1 MQTVQDGDIFTVST
15 SEALQ
20 SNCWVGQKMTTPVK
34 LRIIMGENNSEKL
47 TLPSGIPES
56 VEDLKLE
63 IKRQCAVAEDFR
75 LQYMDV
81 DFDEFIN
88 LTSTAALQHLGTVK
102 VITNAQEATG
112 EGSTPQ
118 VLRSLSVESTSLS
131 STDTEILSTP
141 DSSPSP
147 TSMLR
152 SQAWPASFP
161 IPQFSYEVELQLVK
175 ANQEYHKNGTL
186 LNPSPKLKSAIL
198 ESLASVIIKYKAY
211 PTSAEFDDVAEA
223 LIKTH
228 ACLKEQGSVTGFYG
242 WKISLKY
249 KMANYRSSLRNIT
262 SELSIN
268 SMKRR
273 GGHTSPNQVKKPR
286 KAEVNFLPDYP
297 VGENQETLE
306 NERLELLSEVKKRDN
321 NQIIKVKMDK
331 TFAYRRKEVVVDMP
345 SIAEFQSRWPAL
357 FAESEISAEFTRITT
372 IPLMSKFMSELDH
385 HSAKLS
391 RVCLKKGGV
400 ARRKIA
406 EIMASIN
413 ENDTI
418 ATRRACN
425 LKSLAVYLNED
436 PEKLIKEYLDVN
448 FDNAQSELDMTA
460 LGIYVIKHEGADA
473 SDPPEDVTRVLKSL
487 NNDGNG
493 NNKQL

>member
-1 MQTVQDGDIFTVST
+1 
-15 SEALQ
+15 
-20 SNCWVGQKMTTPVK
+20 
-34 LRIIMGENNSEKL
+34 
-47 TLPSGIPES
+47 
-56 VEDLKLE
+56 
-63 IKRQCAVAEDFR
+63 
-75 LQYMDV
+75 
-81 DFDEFIN
+81 
-88 LTSTAALQHLGTVK
+88 
-102 VITNAQEATG
+102 
-112 EGSTPQ
+112 
-118 VLRSLSVESTSLS
+118 
-131 STDTEILSTP
+131 
-141 DSSPSP
+141 
-147 TSMLR
+147 
-152 SQAWPASFP
+152 
-161 IPQFSYEVELQLVK
+161 
-175 ANQEYHKNGTL
+175 
-186 LNPSPKLKSAIL
+186 
-198 ESLASVIIKYKAY
+198 
-211 PTSAEFDDVAEA
+211 
-223 LIKTH
+223 
-228 ACLKEQGSVTGFYG
+228 
-242 WKISLKY
+242 
-249 KMANYRSSLRNIT
+249 
-262 SELSIN
+262 
-268 SMKRR
+268 
-273 GGHTSPNQVKKPR
+273 
-286 KAEVNFLPDYP
+286 
-297 VGENQETLE
+297 
-306 NERLELLSEVKKRDN
+306 
-321 NQIIKVKMDK
+321 MDK

-400 ARRKIA
+400 AGRKIA

-493 NNKQL
+493 NNKHL